1 MITFTANAI
10 RLEVYN
16 YFIRKWAEKNLEN
29 NSHDEPDMKQR
40 IYKTPIKMKTWSRGV
55 LLWELIVVFCE
66 LKEHFKTHYSF
77 KVVEFV
83 SLNL

>member
-1 MITFTANAI
+1 MITFTANVI

-40 IYKTPIKMKTWSRGV
+40 IF
-55 LLWELIVVFCE
+55 E
-66 LKEHFKTHYSF
+66 
-77 KVVEFV
+77 
-83 SLNL
+83 